1 MIHVQIET
9 SDEFAPLGVVEALTR
24 NILVLIDEAGLVVVT
39 LVENFLSVV
48 CPLVILIVIIVIFD
62 LYGLFVRLFEW
73 RNRLDRLGR
82 LNWLDSHSW
91 LILLG

>member
-1 MIHVQIET
+1 MIHVQIKT
-9 SDEFAPLGVVEALTR
+9 SDEFAPLGIVEALTR
-24 NILVLIDEAGLVVVT
+24 NVLVLIDEAGLIVVT

-91 LILLG
+91 LLLLG